1 MKDIETKTLPFEI
14 PKLVEDDEDVEPIDR
29 FASTDPGVAGFA
41 YGRPNRAATQEAP
54 RNSRPTRYER
64 SQRAQVLGE
73 FQEMARLA
81 ELRREQPVEPQ
92 LAVRKMGRHALD
104 TPPDFR

>member
-29 FASTDPGVAGFA
+29 FASTDPGVAGFG
-41 YGRPNRAATQEAP
+41 YKRPNRGVAQEAP
-54 RNSRPTRYER
+54 NNSRRTRYER
-64 SQRAQVLGE
+64 SQNARVLDE
-73 FQEMARLA
+73 FQELARQA
-81 ELRREQPVEPQ
+81 ELGQEQPVGPGP
-92 LAVRKMGRHALD
+92 AVRKMGRHALD